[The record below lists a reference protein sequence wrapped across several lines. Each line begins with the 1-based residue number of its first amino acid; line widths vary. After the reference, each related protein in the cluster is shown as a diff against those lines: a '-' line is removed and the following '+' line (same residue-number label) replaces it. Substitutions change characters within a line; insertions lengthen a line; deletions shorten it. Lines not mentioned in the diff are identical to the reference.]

1 MLAGVRHRVPA
12 DALLLIVVAIWSANY
27 SVNRYGVTHGFDPI
41 AFAGIRYLVAGII
54 FTAITLRRE
63 GSIRPRR
70 EDLFVLGAF
79 AILGMTINQITFFYA
94 IHLATAST
102 VALAFGALPAFVG
115 LIGIAQRVARPTA
128 RHWLA
133 TVVSVGGVALVA
145 VGGSTALSGDLG
157 GVLLVLVSVV
167 AFALYTISLSRLST
181 NYSPYRLSALISL
194 GVAVP
199 LLAAGGPGFATMD
212 WSAISGLAWGSL
224 AYSTIPGYVIANI
237 LWITAIDAG
246 GPNRASLYVN
256 LQVFG
261 GAAVGVLLLGE
272 SLSTLQIVGGAVIA
286 AGILLS
292 VRRFRLPRGPVTE

>member
-1 MLAGVRHRVPA
+1 MGVRHRIPA
-12 DALLLIVVAIWSANY
+12 DVLLLVIVAIWSCNF
-27 SVNRYGVTHGFDPI
+27 SVNRYGATHGFDPI
-41 AFAGIRYLVAGII
+41 AYAALRYLLAGVI
-54 FTAITLRRE
+54 FGAIALRLE

-79 AILGMTINQITFFYA
+79 AILGTFVNQIAFFTA

-115 LIGIAQRVARPTA
+115 LIGIAQRVERPTV

-133 TVVSVGGVALVA
+133 TIVSFGGVALVA
-145 VGGSTALSGDLG
+145 IGGSTELSGQLG
-157 GVLLVLVSVV
+157 GVLMALLAVIT
-167 AFALYTISLSRLST
+167 FALYTISLARLSA
-181 NYSPYRLSALISL
+181 NYSPYRLSAMISL
-194 GVAVP
+194 GASIP
-199 LLAAGGPGFATMD
+199 LLAAGSHGFATMD
-212 WSAISGLAWGSL
+212 WGAVTGLAWGSL
-224 AYSTIPGYVIANI
+224 AYSTTIGFVISNI

-272 SLSTLQIVGGAVIA
+272 SLSTLQIIGGVVIA
-286 AGILLS
+286 AGILLTMK
-292 VRRFRLPRGPVTE
+292 RFRLPRGPVTE

>member
-1 MLAGVRHRVPA
+1 MLAGVRHRISA
-12 DALLLIVVAIWSANY
+12 DVLLLIVVAIWSGNY
-27 SVNRYGVTHGFDPI
+27 SANRYGVTHGFDPL
-41 AFAGIRYLVAGII
+41 AYAGLRYLIAGII
-54 FTAITLRRE
+54 FTAVTLRRE

-145 VGGSTALSGDLG
+145 IGGSTALAGDLG
-157 GVLLVLVSVV
+157 GVLLALASVV
-167 AFALYTISLSRLST
+167 SFALYTISLSRLSA

-194 GVAVP
+194 GSAVP
-199 LLAAGGPGFATMD
+199 LMAAGSPGFATMD
-212 WSAISGLAWGSL
+212 WGAISGLAWGSL

-272 SLSTLQIVGGAVIA
+272 TLSTLQVIGGAVIA
-286 AGILLS
+286 AGIVLS
-292 VRRFRLPRGPVTE
+292 AKRFRLPRGPVIE